1 MNMDKIKNLAL
12 LILVLLLTG
21 MTIRTCRLQKKQNTL
36 QEELN
41 LSKESLT
48 FLMDHPV
55 TKTDTVYFEDI
66 QPHQGFK
73 DEVKPSKVI
82 YPKKSQSLGGQNPGQ
97 GISEENLANT
107 RMPAI
112 SPRDSLL
119 GFNLNKNRFTLTFQ
133 NPSFGNHQSEYQIR
147 PNEYQYTWADGKLTA
162 KRLSIWK
169 RLEVKPYSSLSYR
182 PIHNLWDLEVGISF
196 KTKSLNYNLGL
207 NGFYYPQWQKHPGL
221 DAQIRITYNF

>member
-1 MNMDKIKNLAL
+1 MKTKNTLLVIAGILLAL
-12 LILVLLLTG
+12 L
-21 MTIRTCRLQKKQNTL
+21 TIKTCKLENELQTSNGQLQTL
-36 QEELN
+36 I
-41 LSKESLT
+41 
-48 FLMDHPV
+48 DHPV
-55 TKTDTVYFEDI
+55 TKTDTVWETKII
-66 QPHQGFK
+66 QPPK
-73 DEVKPSKVI
+73 ELPNEVKPAKVTL
-82 YPKKSQSLGGQNPGQ
+82 PKESQSLGGYNPGQ
-97 GISEENLANT
+97 TG
-107 RMPAI
+107 MPAI

-207 NGFYYPQWQKHPGL
+207 NGFYYPRWQNHPGL